1 VSQEISKGRAERGGK
16 IEQIKGFF
24 SKVEG
29 GVLTDFRGLKVSQI
43 TDLRRRFRAQK
54 VAYRV
59 LKNTLVK
66 IAVRGTP
73 LEDLAKML
81 EGPTGIA
88 FGSDDPIAP
97 ARVAMAFAK
106 DNDALKIKGG
116 FLDGLILSVPEVAMV
131 SKLGGKNQM
140 RAQLLSAFNAP
151 AQQFLAVL
159 NAVPQ
164 QLLGVLDAR
173 ARQIEKPAA

>member
-1 VSQEISKGRAERGGK
+1 MSEGRAERSGK

-24 SKVEG
+24 GNVEG

-73 LEDLAKML
+73 LESLAKML

-97 ARVAMAFAK
+97 ARVAMDFAK

-116 FLDGLILSVPEVAMV
+116 FLDGQVLSAPEVV
-131 SKLGGKNQM
+131 TISKLGSKNQM
-140 RAQLLSAFNAP
+140 RAQLLSTFNAP
-151 AQQFLAVL
+151 AQQLLAVF

-164 QLLGVLDAR
+164 QLLGVLDAQ
-173 ARQIEKPAA
+173 ARKLEKPAA